1 MKTKINTKAESEES
15 SAAATLGSMGT
26 AREHLH
32 AQYQPSPPG
41 PIPSH
46 LTSSFGGTA
55 HHTQPQGPPPS
66 AQYGYSQPIQQLHPI
81 QQYPVLNQA
90 SSQPQPQPQPQ
101 ASSPSPIPPAT
112 HSPVTTSTTHTPDQN
127 GASKQRMRVV
137 KACDRC
143 RSHKIKCSGEC
154 PCATCLKQAKECTF
168 SNKVFQK
175 EQKVLNYQN
184 QNVPNMLNHLDYPK
198 LKKTTNR
205 NTLIIWK
212 IEYIILKV
220 Y

>member
-46 LTSSFGGTA
+46 LTSSFE
-55 HHTQPQGPPPS
+55 HCSP
-66 AQYGYSQPIQQLHPI
+66 YSVSRSTTISPVWVFSTNTTITPI

-112 HSPVTTSTTHTPDQN
+112 HSPVTAKYHSHT
-127 GASKQRMRVV
+127 
-137 KACDRC
+137 
-143 RSHKIKCSGEC
+143 
-154 PCATCLKQAKECTF
+154 
-168 SNKVFQK
+168 
-175 EQKVLNYQN
+175 
-184 QNVPNMLNHLDYPK
+184 
-198 LKKTTNR
+198 
-205 NTLIIWK
+205 
-212 IEYIILKV
+212 
-220 Y
+220 

>member
-1 MKTKINTKAESEES
+1 
-15 SAAATLGSMGT
+15 
-26 AREHLH
+26 
-32 AQYQPSPPG
+32 
-41 PIPSH
+41 
-46 LTSSFGGTA
+46 
-55 HHTQPQGPPPS
+55 
-66 AQYGYSQPIQQLHPI
+66 
-81 QQYPVLNQA
+81 
-90 SSQPQPQPQPQ
+90 
-101 ASSPSPIPPAT
+101 
-112 HSPVTTSTTHTPDQN
+112 
-127 GASKQRMRVV
+127 MRVV

-175 EQKVLNYQN
+175 EQKGLEL
-184 QNVPNMLNHLDYPK
+184 PEPK
-198 LKKTTNR
+198 RAKYAEPFGLPEVKKTTNR

>member
-55 HHTQPQGPPPS
+55 HHTQSQGPPPS

-81 QQYPVLNQA
+81 QQYPVLSKPRHSHNHNHNHKHHHHHPYPRQHIH
-90 SSQPQPQPQPQ
+90 QLQQVPL
-101 ASSPSPIPPAT
+101 T
-112 HSPVTTSTTHTPDQN
+112 HLTKMVLQN
-127 GASKQRMRVV
+127 
-137 KACDRC
+137 
-143 RSHKIKCSGEC
+143 
-154 PCATCLKQAKECTF
+154 
-168 SNKVFQK
+168 
-175 EQKVLNYQN
+175 
-184 QNVPNMLNHLDYPK
+184 NV
-198 LKKTTNR
+198 
-205 NTLIIWK
+205 
-212 IEYIILKV
+212 
-220 Y
+220 